1 MCARAPNGSYKGEK
15 VLVELELIGLQ
26 LWFVYFETFV
36 FSNIHDYII
45 IISQMALFFGLI
57 YTNLRVQIVIFVVLF
72 VSFLFT
78 ITEG

>member
-1 MCARAPNGSYKGEK
+1 MCAHAPNGSYKGEEG
-15 VLVELELIGLQ
+15 LVELELIGLQ

-57 YTNLRVQIVIFVVLF
+57 YTNLRAQIVIFVVLF
-72 VSFLFT
+72 VSLLFT

>member
-1 MCARAPNGSYKGEK
+1 MCAHAPNGSYKGDE